1 MTAEHAGNR
10 YGYCMLRYIF
20 PILFI
25 AAPIQADPA
34 NIDDVRATQSS
45 SGWRFDVTIS
55 HPDTGWDHYAD
66 GWRILDM
73 QGNEL
78 GLRVLHHPHVTEQ
91 PFTRS
96 LSGVQIPEG
105 TEKVQVQA
113 RDNQDGWA
121 NQTVIVN
128 LP

>member
-1 MTAEHAGNR
+1 MKKFLFAAALALPATA
-10 YGYCMLRYIF
+10 F
-20 PILFI
+20 
-25 AAPIQADPA
+25 ADPPRIEKVNA
-34 NIDDVRATQSS
+34 VQN
-45 SGWRFDVTIS
+45 SGSWRFDVTLS

-78 GLRVLHHPHVTEQ
+78 GLRVLAHPHVNEQ

-96 LSGVQIPEG
+96 LGGVAIPKG
-105 TEKVQVQA
+105 VTQVQVQA
-113 RDNQDGWA
+113 RCQVDGW
-121 NQTVIVN
+121 NTETTVVT